1 MKHRDVTDV
10 LPPADMRVIS
20 LLASATELV
29 CALGAGDML
38 VGRSHECDT
47 PEWVKRLPAV
57 SSPTFDVTGS
67 SAEIDGLVRAKL
79 SAGEPLYAV
88 DDALLVELAPDVVLT
103 QTHCEV
109 CAVTPGDVE
118 RGVPSALC
126 RRQVVALR
134 AGTLEAIL
142 AGFVEVARILDRE
155 DRGQQ
160 LARECR
166 DRVASVRERTRALPR
181 PRVVCLEWTDP
192 PFAMG
197 NWGPELVEAAGGDS
211 LLATPGGHS
220 TTTPWEAVVRAD
232 PDVLV
237 VAPCGYA
244 MERTMREM
252 PALVSREGWNRMTAV
267 KSGRVYVADGNRY
280 FNRSGPSVFE
290 TAEIL
295 AEMLH
300 PEAFEPRHES
310 TWWVRLRAELH

>member
-1 MKHRDVTDV
+1 MLTS
-10 LPPADMRVIS
+10 ADMRVVS

-29 CALGAGDML
+29 CELGAGEML
-38 VGRSHECDT
+38 VGRSHECET
-47 PEWVKRLPAV
+47 PAWVKRLPAV
-57 SSPTFDVTGS
+57 SRPTFDVTGS
-67 SAEIDGLVRAKL
+67 SAEIDRLVRAKL
-79 SAGEPLYAV
+79 SAGEPLYEV
-88 DDALLVELAPDVVLT
+88 DDALLVQLAPDVVLT

-118 RGVPSALC
+118 RGIPSALC
-126 RRQVVALR
+126 RRHVVALR
-134 AGTLEAIL
+134 AGTLDGIL
-142 AGFVEVARILDRE
+142 AGFVEVARVLGRE
-155 DRGQQ
+155 ERGEE
-160 LARECR
+160 LVRECR
-166 DRVASVRERTRALPR
+166 NRIASVRERTRGLPR

-237 VAPCGYA
+237 VAPCGYP
-244 MERTMREM
+244 MERTTREM
-252 PALVSREGWNRMTAV
+252 PALASREGWTRLAAV
-267 KSGRVYVADGNRY
+267 RSGRVYVADGNRY

-300 PEAFEPRHES
+300 PETFEPRHES
-310 TWWVRLRAELH
+310 TWWVRWRPELH